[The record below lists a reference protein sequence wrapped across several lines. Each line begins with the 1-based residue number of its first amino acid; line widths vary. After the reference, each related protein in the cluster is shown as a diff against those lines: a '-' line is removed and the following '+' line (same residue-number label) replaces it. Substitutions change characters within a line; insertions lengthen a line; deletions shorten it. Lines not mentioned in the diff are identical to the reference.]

1 MWVRDHIRH
10 LLRLGC
16 MVQVYLLSWITSP
29 LLFLAHNPAGCRRS
43 LYVVHRSSWWSGRV
57 SFSAMGGVEPE
68 GPTRVPD
75 PIPDHES
82 MTHTNAH
89 RRCQV
94 HAVQNSGGAR
104 NHGRRGQKGL
114 LPLLPPLAP
123 PLLLHPSQ
131 ICRRDLGGGFMETT
145 TVGGAWAPPAPPLPP
160 PLHRQLLLFCLC
172 SLHTPRFTL
181 GVAEASF
188 RHSPLYAETWV
199 TRSDA
204 AFISLLW
211 IANRHMWY
219 HTIGIYYYII
229 TLYMVSEYIVNHT

>member
-1 MWVRDHIRH
+1 MFLPGRSCLIISACSQRTTFYIYTVMWVRTWSHPH
-10 LLRLGC
+10 LLRRLRC

-94 HAVQNSGGAR
+94 HAVQNTKPLRPVPPIPSDLPEQNR
-104 NHGRRGQKGL
+104 HVRGL
-114 LPLLPPLAP
+114 
-123 PLLLHPSQ
+123 S
-131 ICRRDLGGGFMETT
+131 R
-145 TVGGAWAPPAPPLPP
+145 
-160 PLHRQLLLFCLC
+160 
-172 SLHTPRFTL
+172 TPRL
-181 GVAEASF
+181 PSF
-188 RHSPLYAETWV
+188 CMDRMMDYCS
-199 TRSDA
+199 S
-204 AFISLLW
+204 
-211 IANRHMWY
+211 
-219 HTIGIYYYII
+219 
-229 TLYMVSEYIVNHT
+229 